1 MPNMKKLLL
10 ATLSLTACAA
20 AAHAQKDARPGEPP
34 ITAQTRASAGA
45 MSETQRAVR
54 FDHLDLAIEVFPERR
69 QIAGI
74 ATLDLA
80 TLSRLQA
87 VTLDLDRNL
96 PVSAVSVNGRALRK
110 GAWSNP
116 EGRLQIRLPAPV
128 AAGQRLQLRID
139 YGGTPHVAVRAPWDG
154 GIVWSETPQDKPWV
168 ATAHQLQ
175 GCDLLW
181 PCIDHPQ
188 AEPALADIHITVP
201 AGLSAP
207 ANGVLQGIR
216 ELPDGRR
223 TFDWRAKNLTTYAI
237 NLNVAPYE
245 VMRGSYKSR
254 FGNTIPMEFWH
265 LPGRPERSRMLFAE
279 FAPTL
284 DFFEATIGPYPFG
297 DEKLGVAETPHKGME
312 HQTMNAY
319 GNEYARDAWGF
330 DSLFQHEFSHE
341 WFANQLTNVDA
352 DDFWLHE
359 GYGSYMQP
367 LYAEWRGG
375 QPAYLSRLWQVRSGI
390 RNCFPIVSGR
400 SRTVE
405 QVYLP
410 ETGPAGDIYSKG
422 AWMLHTLRGLIG
434 DKAFFAATRRIV
446 YGRPDPR
453 PGNFKPRFGSS
464 EEYQR
469 IVNDETGKD
478 LGWFFDVYLRQAQLP
493 ELVSEQG
500 GGRLNLSWKVPGGG
514 GFPLPVEVKI
524 GDRIERVA
532 MAGGKGSI
540 AVPEGAHVVLDPGG
554 KILMRSVD
562 IDALQ
567 SWQHEEAL
575 RKRQGG
581 EEAPKPPCIAG

>member
-1 MPNMKKLLL
+1 MKKLLL
-10 ATLSLTACAA
+10 ATLSLTALAA
-20 AAHAQKDARPGEPP
+20 TAHAQKEAKPGEPP

-45 MSETQRAVR
+45 MTETQRAVR

-80 TLSRLQA
+80 TLSRLQT
-87 VTLDLDRNL
+87 VSLDLDRNL
-96 PVSAVSVNGRALRK
+96 PVSAVSVNGAALRK
-110 GAWSNP
+110 GTWSNLD
-116 EGRLQIRLPAPV
+116 GRLQIRLPAAV
-128 AAGQRLQLRID
+128 QAGRRLKLRIA

-154 GIVWSETPQDKPWV
+154 GIVWSKTGDGKPWV

-216 ELPDGRR
+216 DLPDGRR
-223 TFDWRAKNLTTYAI
+223 TFDWRSKNLNTYAV
-237 NLNVAPYE
+237 NLNVGPYE
-245 VMRGSYKSR
+245 VIRGSYKSR

-284 DFFEATIGPYPFG
+284 DFFEAMIGPYPFG

-341 WFANQLTNVDA
+341 YFANQLTNVDA

-375 QPAYLSRLWQVRSGI
+375 TPAYLSRLWQMRSGI
-390 RNCFPIVSGR
+390 RNCHPIISGR
-400 SRTVE
+400 PRTVE

-446 YGRPDPR
+446 YGRPDPK

-464 EEYQR
+464 EEFQR
-469 IVNDETGKD
+469 IVNEETGKD
-478 LGWFFDVYLRQAQLP
+478 FGWFFDVYLRQAQLP
-493 ELVSEQG
+493 ELVSVRQP
-500 GGRLNLSWKVPGGG
+500 GRLDLSWKVPGGG
-514 GFPLPVEVKI
+514 AFPLPVEVKV
-524 GDRIERVA
+524 DRRIERLA
-532 MAGGKGSI
+532 MAGGQGSI
-540 AVPEGAHVVLDPGG
+540 AVPVGAHTVIDPGG
-554 KILMRSVD
+554 KILRRSAD

-567 SWQHEEAL
+567 NWQHEEAL
-575 RKRQGG
+575 RSRQAGQDT
-581 EEAPKPPCIAG
+581 PKPPCIPS